1 MFNETSVTGVF
12 AAGDTM
18 LMMKQVAIAMAEGL
32 KAAAGAGMQI
42 AQEKA
47 KSLSKTFEERE
58 GTVEGE
64 KDKAEVASY

>member
-1 MFNETSVTGVF
+1 
-12 AAGDTM
+12 
-18 LMMKQVAIAMAEGL
+18 
-32 KAAAGAGMQI
+32 MQI